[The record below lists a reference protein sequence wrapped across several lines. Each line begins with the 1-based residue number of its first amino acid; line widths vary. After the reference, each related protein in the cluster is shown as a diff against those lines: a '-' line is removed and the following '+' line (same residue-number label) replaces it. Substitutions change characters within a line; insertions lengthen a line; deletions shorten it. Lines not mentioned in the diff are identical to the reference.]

1 MRSSIG
7 WREEEEDPSSDDS
20 SLKNAPPAHRY
31 AEWRATSHRRLER
44 IPLRVRDNGVVSW
57 DIFVQQIPEDVRHVG
72 DIPSDFVPGPLGP
85 RAEIVAG
92 IRDVFP
98 TVDFSDPEWGRVE
111 EDGFSIEIN
120 MDAEDPVT
128 SFALHARGDGVAPAI
143 AALLDR
149 LGLRAFDPQSATGL
163 FDPETSAQSHDAW
176 RRYRDQAVEPERRSA
191 DPEN

>member
-1 MRSSIG
+1 M
-7 WREEEEDPSSDDS
+7 
-20 SLKNAPPAHRY
+20 
-31 AEWRATSHRRLER
+31 
-44 IPLRVRDNGVVSW
+44 SW

-176 RRYRDQAVEPERRSA
+176 RSIEIRLWNPSVDQPIRRTSASIPNRADVELR
-191 DPEN
+191 